1 MKKSIL
7 FLHAFITF
15 TGLVLGSQS
24 SYAQEAEQKKHQYS
38 ILEKDE
44 NEKRNPIP
52 FLPIFS
58 VDGQF
63 TESPIA

>member
-44 NEKRNPIP
+44 NEKKKPDPVFTHIFCGWDSLRNHR
-52 FLPIFS
+52 
-58 VDGQF
+58 
-63 TESPIA
+63 